1 MFFLKLTRFITT
13 KTSEEYYKQI
23 RNEYEDFVLLN
34 VEVVTVEKILKNW
47 DTTKAFGIDQ
57 ISSKK

>member
-23 RNEYEDFVLLN
+23 RNEYKDFVLLN

>member
-1 MFFLKLTRFITT
+1 MTT
-13 KTSEEYYKQI
+13 KTSEEYHKQI